1 MKENVQIICQLV
13 GINVSAVMWY
23 IFQQNV
29 NLFIVIGVAERFGR
43 MTKSNLNIYSNKK
56 WNKYKNQKVVI
67 DNIRFDSKKE
77 GNYYTKLKILRNA
90 GKISD
95 LELQKK
101 FVLQPSFKLNGKTYR
116 AITYVA
122 DFVYKDDKGMHVV
135 DTKGYRTEVYKIK
148 KKLFMKKFGIEI
160 EEI

>member
-1 MKENVQIICQLV
+1 MFVHVVIQYMYQL
-13 GINVSAVMWY
+13 SM
-23 IFQQNV
+23 
-29 NLFIVIGVAERFGR
+29 NLCIVIGVLGEYGEMKRQ
-43 MTKSNLNIYSNKK
+43 NLNSNSWKNLGK
-56 WNKYKNQKVVI
+56 QTTSKYKNKKVVV
-67 DNIRFDSKKE
+67 DNILFDSKKE
-77 GNYYTKLKILRNA
+77 ANYYTKLKILRDA
-90 GKISD
+90 GKISG
-95 LELQKK
+95 LRLQEK
-101 FVLQPSFKLNGKTYR
+101 FILQPSFKLNGKTYR